1 MNARLQELEIMMMD
15 HEETIAKLSKELHIQ
30 QNEFRLLFSKVE
42 LMEGK
47 LKSIST
53 SLLASEAD
61 EVPPPHY

>member
-1 MNARLQELEIMMMD
+1 MEARLQELEIMMMD

-30 QNEFRLLFSKVE
+30 QNEFRLLFNKVE